1 MNEETAREQG
11 YTPIMR
17 FKIKDTRLDMAGDF
31 FCWIGEWCQ
40 ENGFGE
46 ALLGSDHECYTLVL
60 VKREEEPEAPQSSV

>member
-17 FKIKDTRLDMAGDF
+17 FKIKLTRLDMAGDF

-40 ENGFGE
+40 EKGFGKPIVGVDDE
-46 ALLGSDHECYTLVL
+46 SYTLVL
-60 VKREEEPEAPQSSV
+60 VKEKPDEVPQSSV